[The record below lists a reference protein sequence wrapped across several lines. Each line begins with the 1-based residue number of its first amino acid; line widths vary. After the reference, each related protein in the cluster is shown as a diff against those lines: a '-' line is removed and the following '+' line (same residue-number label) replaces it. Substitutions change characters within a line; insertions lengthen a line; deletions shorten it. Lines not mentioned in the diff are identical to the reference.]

1 MIPGS
6 KGYAFCACMKK
17 MDRKTINK
25 CKKYIIAV
33 IVLLLGVITGCFAGR
48 QTSRS
53 EHKNMERQ
61 EGYM

>member
-1 MIPGS
+1 
-6 KGYAFCACMKK
+6 MKK